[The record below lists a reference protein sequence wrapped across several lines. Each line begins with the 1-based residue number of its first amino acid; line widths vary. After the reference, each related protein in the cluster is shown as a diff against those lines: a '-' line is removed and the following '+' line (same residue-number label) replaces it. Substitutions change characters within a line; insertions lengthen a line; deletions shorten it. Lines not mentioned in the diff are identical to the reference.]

1 MAHRLRVLRRGGG
14 GAGGTPVL
22 LLHGFTGCAEAWGE
36 GILAGLA
43 LGRTLL
49 AVDLPGHG
57 ESPRSSDPARYGF
70 GVVLADLL
78 ETLDRAGV
86 ASADWVGYSM
96 GGRLSLGAAVLHPGR
111 VRRLVLESTSPGL
124 ATPEERSR
132 RRRLDEGLAR
142 KLESD
147 GMERFVDA
155 WMGQPLFASQKR
167 LPGTVLR
174 DARRRRLRNDP
185 GSLAACLRGMGTGSQ
200 PSFWDR
206 LPDVRA
212 RTLLLTGSLDPKYEE
227 LARRMAAQLP
237 VARTVSVPDAGHT
250 VHLEAPR
257 GWLAS
262 VLPFLEEP

>member
-1 MAHRLRVLRRGGG
+1 MAHRLRVLRRGGDDG
-14 GAGGTPVL
+14 GDTPVL

-43 LGRTLL
+43 RRRAVL

-57 ESPRSSDPARYGF
+57 ESPRSADPDRYGF
-70 GVVLADLL
+70 NGVLADLL
-78 ETLDRAGV
+78 EILDRENV

-96 GGRLSLGAAVLHPGR
+96 GGRLSLGAAVLHPDR

-132 RRRLDEGLAR
+132 RRRFDEGLAR
-142 KLESD
+142 KLESE

-155 WMGQPLFASQKR
+155 WMGQPLFASQVQ
-167 LPGTVLR
+167 LPGTIFR

-200 PSFWDR
+200 PSYWDR
-206 LPDVRA
+206 LPEVMA
-212 RTLLLTGSLDPKYEE
+212 ETLLLTGALDEKYEG
-227 LARRMAAQLP
+227 LARKMALRIPA
-237 VARTVSVPDAGHT
+237 ARHVSAPDAGHA

-257 GWLAS
+257 AWLDS
-262 VLPFLEEP
+262 VLPFLSQP

>member
-1 MAHRLRVLRRGGG
+1 MPYRLRVLRKGGE
-14 GAGGTPVL
+14 GANGPPIL

-36 GILAGLA
+36 GVLVGLA
-43 LGRTLL
+43 RERRVL

-57 ESPRSSDPARYGF
+57 ESPRSNDTARYGF
-70 GVVLADLL
+70 EGVLAEVLQV
-78 ETLDRAGV
+78 LDREGV

-96 GGRLSLGAAVLHPGR
+96 GGRLSLGAAVLHPDR

-132 RRRLDEGLAR
+132 RRRMDEGLAR
-142 KLESD
+142 RLESE
-147 GMERFVDA
+147 GMERFVGA
-155 WMGQPLFASQKR
+155 WMEQPLFASQAR

-185 GSLAACLRGMGTGSQ
+185 DSLAACLRGMGTGSQ

-206 LPDVRA
+206 LPEVRA
-212 RTLLLTGSLDPKYEE
+212 ETLLLTGALDPKYEE
-227 LARRMAAQLP
+227 LARRMALRLP
-237 VARTVSVPDAGHT
+237 TVRHVSVPDTGHA

-257 GWLAS
+257 AWMES
-262 VLPFLEEP
+262 VVPFLAKP